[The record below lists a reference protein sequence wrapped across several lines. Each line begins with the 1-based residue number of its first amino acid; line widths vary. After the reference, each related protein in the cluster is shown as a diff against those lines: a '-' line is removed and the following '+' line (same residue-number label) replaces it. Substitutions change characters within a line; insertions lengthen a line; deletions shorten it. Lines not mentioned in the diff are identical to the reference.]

1 MVMKPVK
8 TITGTMVPLMR
19 SDVDTDQ
26 IIPQQFLKRIER
38 TGYGEF
44 LFDSWARD
52 EEGNLRAD
60 FVLNEPAR
68 ANASV
73 LVAGRNFGCGSS
85 REHAVWALHDWG
97 FEAVVAPSFADI
109 FRNNAINVG
118 LLPVE
123 LDEAIVNRLAGLAAS
138 PQETV
143 VIDLENLKVVADG
156 FDETFRIDENAR
168 KRLLQGL
175 DPISETL
182 QFESD
187 LRDYEARR
195 PGWLPTTSPL

>member
-1 MVMKPVK
+1 MKPVK
-8 TITGTMVPLMR
+8 TITGSMVPLMR

-44 LFDSWARD
+44 LFDSWAKD
-52 EEGNLRAD
+52 EEGELRAD

-109 FRNNAINVG
+109 FRNNAVNVG

-143 VIDLENLKVVADG
+143 VIDLENLKVVADS

-175 DPISETL
+175 DPIGETL
-182 QFESD
+182 QLESD
-187 LRDYEARR
+187 LKDYEARR
-195 PGWLPTTSPL
+195 PGWLPTTASF

>member
-1 MVMKPVK
+1 MKPVK

-44 LFDSWARD
+44 LFDSWAKD
-52 EEGNLRAD
+52 EEGELRAD

-109 FRNNAINVG
+109 FRNNAVNVG

-143 VIDLENLKVVADG
+143 VIDLENLKVVADS

-175 DPISETL
+175 DPIGETL
-182 QFESD
+182 QLESD
-187 LRDYEARR
+187 LKDYEARR
-195 PGWLPTTSPL
+195 PGWLPTTASF

>member
-1 MVMKPVK
+1 MKPVR
-8 TITGTMVPLMR
+8 TVTGTMVPLMR

-52 EEGNLRAD
+52 EEGNLKPE

-109 FRNNAINVG
+109 FRNNAVNVG

-123 LDEAIVNRLAGLAAS
+123 MDEATVTRLAELAMS

-168 KRLLQGL
+168 TRLLLGL
-175 DPISETL
+175 DPIGETL

-187 LRDYEARR
+187 LKDYESRR
-195 PGWLPTTSPL
+195 PGWLPTTASF

>member
-1 MVMKPVK
+1 MKPVK
-8 TITGTMVPLMR
+8 MITGTMVPLMR

-52 EEGNLRAD
+52 DGGEFRPG

-109 FRNNAINVG
+109 FRNNAVNVG

-123 LDEAIVNRLAGLAAS
+123 MDE
-138 PQETV
+138 E
-143 VIDLENLKVVADG
+143 
-156 FDETFRIDENAR
+156 
-168 KRLLQGL
+168 
-175 DPISETL
+175 
-182 QFESD
+182 
-187 LRDYEARR
+187 
-195 PGWLPTTSPL
+195 

>member
-1 MVMKPVK
+1 MKPVK
-8 TITGTMVPLMR
+8 TITGTMMPLMR
-19 SDVDTDQ
+19 ADVDTDQ

-38 TGYGEF
+38 TGYGEY

-52 EEGNLRAD
+52 EAGTLRSE

-109 FRNNAINVG
+109 FRNNAVNVG

-123 LDEAIVNRLAGLAAS
+123 LDEATVTRLAGLAAS
-138 PQETV
+138 PLQTV
-143 VIDLENLKVVADG
+143 VIDLENLKVEAEG

-168 KRLLQGL
+168 KRLLAGL

-182 QFESD
+182 QFESN
-187 LRDYEARR
+187 LKDYESRR
-195 PGWLPTTSPL
+195 PAWLPTTASF

>member
-1 MVMKPVK
+1 MKPVK
-8 TITGTMVPLMR
+8 TITGSMVPLMR

-52 EEGNLRAD
+52 EEGELRAD

-123 LDEAIVNRLAGLAAS
+123 LDEAAVNRLAGLAAS
-138 PQETV
+138 PEETV
-143 VIDLENLKVVADG
+143 VIDLENLKIVADG

-182 QFESD
+182 QLESD
-187 LRDYEARR
+187 LKDYEARR
-195 PGWLPTTSPL
+195 PGWLPTTASF

>member
-1 MVMKPVK
+1 MKPVK
-8 TITGTMVPLMR
+8 TITGSMVPLMR

-52 EEGNLRAD
+52 EEGELRPD

-123 LDEAIVNRLAGLAAS
+123 LDETIVNRLAGLAAS

-168 KRLLQGL
+168 NRLLQGL

-182 QFESD
+182 QLESD
-187 LRDYEARR
+187 LKDYEARR
-195 PGWLPTTSPL
+195 PGWLPTTASF

>member
-1 MVMKPVK
+1 MKPVK

-52 EEGNLRAD
+52 EEGELRPD

-138 PQETV
+138 PQATV

-175 DPISETL
+175 DPIGETL
-182 QFESD
+182 QLESD
-187 LRDYEARR
+187 LKDYEARR
-195 PGWLPTTSPL
+195 PGWLPTTASF

>member
-1 MVMKPVK
+1 MKPVK

-44 LFDSWARD
+44 LFDSWAKD
-52 EEGNLRAD
+52 EEGELRAD

-143 VIDLENLKVVADG
+143 VIDLENLKVVADS

-175 DPISETL
+175 DPIGETL
-182 QFESD
+182 QLESD
-187 LRDYEARR
+187 LKDYEARR
-195 PGWLPTTSPL
+195 PGWLPTTASF

>member
-1 MVMKPVK
+1 MKPVK
-8 TITGTMVPLMR
+8 TITGTMLPLLR
-19 SDVDTDQ
+19 ADIDTDQ

-44 LFDSWARD
+44 LCYNWARD
-52 EEGNLRAD
+52 DEGNPRPE

-68 ANASV
+68 RTASI

-85 REHAVWALHDWG
+85 REHAVWALQDWG
-97 FEAVVAPSFADI
+97 FEAVIAPSFADI
-109 FRNNAINVG
+109 FRNNAVNVG

-123 LDEAIVNRLAGLAAS
+123 LDESIVNRLALLAGS
-138 PQETV
+138 PDATA
-143 VIDLENLKVVADG
+143 VIDLETRKLVAEG
-156 FDETFRIDENAR
+156 VDETFRIDENAR

-182 QFESD
+182 QLESELRAFESQ
-187 LRDYEARR
+187 R
-195 PGWLPTTSPL
+195 PGWLPTTTSF

>member
-1 MVMKPVK
+1 MNPVK
-8 TITGTMVPLMR
+8 TIAGTMVPLLR
-19 SDVDTDQ
+19 ADIDTDQ

-44 LFDSWARD
+44 LFFNWARD
-52 EEGNLRAD
+52 DDGLPRPE
-60 FVLNEPAR
+60 FILNEPVR
-68 ANASV
+68 RNASI

-85 REHAVWALHDWG
+85 REHAVWALQDWG

-109 FRNNAINVG
+109 FRNNAVNVG

-123 LDEAIVNRLAGLAAS
+123 LDEPIVNHLALLAGS
-138 PQETV
+138 PDATV
-143 VIDLENLKVVADG
+143 AIDLETRTLVAEG
-156 FDETFRIDENAR
+156 VDETFRIDENAR

-182 QFESD
+182 QLESNLRAFESQ
-187 LRDYEARR
+187 R
-195 PGWLPTTSPL
+195 PGWLPTTTSF

>member
-1 MVMKPVK
+1 MKPVK

-44 LFDSWARD
+44 LFHSWARD
-52 EEGNLRAD
+52 DEGELRPG

-123 LDEAIVNRLAGLAAS
+123 LDEAIINRLAGLAAS
-138 PQETV
+138 PQQTV
-143 VIDLENLKVVADG
+143 VIDLENLKVIADG
-156 FDETFRIDENAR
+156 FDETFRIDDNAR
-168 KRLLQGL
+168 TRLLQGL

-187 LRDYEARR
+187 LEAFESRR
-195 PGWLPTTSPL
+195 PRWLPTTTSL

>member
-1 MVMKPVK
+1 MKPVK

-44 LFDSWARD
+44 LFDSWAKD
-52 EEGNLRAD
+52 EEGELRAD

-138 PQETV
+138 PLETV
-143 VIDLENLKVVADG
+143 VIDLENLKVVADS

-175 DPISETL
+175 DPIGETL
-182 QFESD
+182 QLESD
-187 LRDYEARR
+187 LKDYEARR
-195 PGWLPTTSPL
+195 PGWLPTTASF

>member
-1 MVMKPVK
+1 
-8 TITGTMVPLMR
+8 MVPLMR

-52 EEGNLRAD
+52 EEGELRSD

-138 PQETV
+138 PQATV

-175 DPISETL
+175 DPIGETL
-182 QFESD
+182 QLESD
-187 LRDYEARR
+187 LKDYEARR
-195 PGWLPTTSPL
+195 PGWLPTTASF

>member
-1 MVMKPVK
+1 MKPVK
-8 TITGTMVPLMR
+8 MITGTMVPLMR

-52 EEGNLRAD
+52 DGGEFRPG

-109 FRNNAINVG
+109 FRNNAVNVG

-123 LDEAIVNRLAGLAAS
+123 MDEETVTRLAGLAAS
-138 PQETV
+138 PQATV

-182 QFESD
+182 QYESD
-187 LRDYEARR
+187 LQDYEARR

>member
-1 MVMKPVK
+1 MKPVK

-52 EEGNLRAD
+52 ESGELRSE

-123 LDEAIVNRLAGLAAS
+123 LDEETVNRLATLAAS
-138 PQETV
+138 PQQTV

-168 KRLLQGL
+168 SRLLQGL

-182 QFESD
+182 QLESD
-187 LRDYEARR
+187 LAAFESRR
-195 PGWLPTTSPL
+195 PRWFPTTASL

>member
-1 MVMKPVK
+1 MKAVK

-19 SDVDTDQ
+19 ADVDTDQ

-52 EEGNLRAD
+52 EAGTLRPE
-60 FVLNEPAR
+60 FVLNEPDR

-109 FRNNAINVG
+109 FRNNAVNVG

-123 LDEAIVNRLAGLAAS
+123 LDEATVTRLAGLAAS
-138 PQETV
+138 PLQTV
-143 VIDLENLKVVADG
+143 VIDLENLKVVAEG
-156 FDETFRIDENAR
+156 FDETFRIDGNAR
-168 KRLLQGL
+168 TRLLAGL

-182 QFESD
+182 QLESD

-195 PGWLPTTSPL
+195 PGWLPTTASF

>member
-1 MVMKPVK
+1 MMSVVE
-8 TITGTMVPLMR
+8 
-19 SDVDTDQ
+19 SDE
-26 IIPQQFLKRIER
+26 IIPHQFLKLIDR
-38 TGYGEF
+38 TVF
-44 LFDSWARD
+44 CLLLFDSWAMV
-52 EEGNLRAD
+52 EEGDLRAD
-60 FVLNEPAR
+60 FVLIEPAR
-68 ANASV
+68 ANAS
-73 LVAGRNFGCGSS
+73 LLFAGRNFWCVSS

-109 FRNNAINVG
+109 FRNNAVNVG

-143 VIDLENLKVVADG
+143 VIDLENLKVVADS

-175 DPISETL
+175 DPIGETL
-182 QFESD
+182 QLESD
-187 LRDYEARR
+187 LKDYEARR
-195 PGWLPTTSPL
+195 PGWLPTTASF

>member
-1 MVMKPVK
+1 MKPVK
-8 TITGTMVPLMR
+8 TITGSMVPLMR

-44 LFDSWARD
+44 LFHSWARD
-52 EEGNLRAD
+52 DEGELRPE

-123 LDEAIVNRLAGLAAS
+123 LDEEIVNRLAGLAAS

-143 VIDLENLKVVADG
+143 VIDLENRKVVADG
-156 FDETFRIDENAR
+156 FDETFRIDDNAR
-168 KRLLQGL
+168 TRLLQGL

-182 QFESD
+182 QLESN
-187 LRDYEARR
+187 LKDYEARR
-195 PGWLPTTSPL
+195 PGWLPTTASF

>member
-1 MVMKPVK
+1 MKPVK

-19 SDVDTDQ
+19 ADVDTDQ

-44 LFDSWARD
+44 LFDSWAKD
-52 EEGNLRAD
+52 EEGNPKPE
-60 FVLNEPAR
+60 FVLNEPTR
-68 ANASV
+68 SNATV

-97 FEAVVAPSFADI
+97 FQAVVAPSFADI
-109 FRNNAINVG
+109 FRNNAVNVG

-123 LDEAIVNRLAGLAAS
+123 LDEETVNRLAGLAAS
-138 PQETV
+138 PQATV

-156 FDETFRIDENAR
+156 FEETFRIDENAR

-182 QFESD
+182 QLESD
-187 LRDYEARR
+187 LRDYESRR
-195 PGWLPTTSPL
+195 PGWLPTTASF

>member
-1 MVMKPVK
+1 MKPVK
-8 TITGTMVPLMR
+8 TITGSMVPLMR

-52 EEGNLRAD
+52 EEGELRPD

-109 FRNNAINVG
+109 FRNNAVNVG

-123 LDEAIVNRLAGLAAS
+123 LDEAVVNRLAGLAAL

-182 QFESD
+182 QLESD
-187 LRDYEARR
+187 LKDYEARR
-195 PGWLPTTSPL
+195 PGWLPTTASF

>member
-1 MVMKPVK
+1 MKPVK

-52 EEGNLRAD
+52 EEGELRPD
-60 FVLNEPAR
+60 FVLNEPSR

-138 PQETV
+138 PQATV

-175 DPISETL
+175 DPIGETL
-182 QFESD
+182 QLESD
-187 LRDYEARR
+187 LKDYEARR
-195 PGWLPTTSPL
+195 PGWLPTTASF

>member
-1 MVMKPVK
+1 MKPVK

-19 SDVDTDQ
+19 ADVDTDQ

-52 EEGNLRAD
+52 EEGNPTPD

-123 LDEAIVNRLAGLAAS
+123 LDEATVNRLAVLAAS
-138 PQETV
+138 PQQTV
-143 VIDLENLKVVADG
+143 VIDLEKLKVVTEG

-168 KRLLQGL
+168 TRLLQGL
-175 DPISETL
+175 DPIGETL

-187 LRDYEARR
+187 LRNYESRR
-195 PGWLPTTSPL
+195 PGWLPTTSPF

>member
-1 MVMKPVK
+1 MKPVK
-8 TITGTMVPLMR
+8 MITGTMVPLMR

-52 EEGNLRAD
+52 DGGEFRPG

-109 FRNNAINVG
+109 FRNNAVNVG

-123 LDEAIVNRLAGLAAS
+123 MDEETVTRLAGLAAS
-138 PQETV
+138 PQATV

-182 QFESD
+182 QYESD

>member
-1 MVMKPVK
+1 MKPVK

-52 EEGNLRAD
+52 EEGELRSD

-123 LDEAIVNRLAGLAAS
+123 LDEAIVNRLAGLATS
-138 PQETV
+138 PQKTV

-175 DPISETL
+175 DPIGETL
-182 QFESD
+182 QLESD
-187 LRDYEARR
+187 LKDYEARR
-195 PGWLPTTSPL
+195 PGWLPTTASF

>member
-1 MVMKPVK
+1 
-8 TITGTMVPLMR
+8 
-19 SDVDTDQ
+19 
-26 IIPQQFLKRIER
+26 
-38 TGYGEF
+38 
-44 LFDSWARD
+44 
-52 EEGNLRAD
+52 
-60 FVLNEPAR
+60 
-68 ANASV
+68 
-73 LVAGRNFGCGSS
+73 
-85 REHAVWALHDWG
+85 VWALHDWG

-143 VIDLENLKVVADG
+143 VIDLENLTVIADG

-175 DPISETL
+175 DPIGETL
-182 QFESD
+182 QLESD
-187 LRDYEARR
+187 LKDYEARR
-195 PGWLPTTSPL
+195 PGWLPTTASF

>member
-1 MVMKPVK
+1 MKPVR
-8 TITGTMVPLMR
+8 TVTGTMVPLMR

-52 EEGNLRAD
+52 EEGNPSPD

-109 FRNNAINVG
+109 FRNNAVNVG

-123 LDEAIVNRLAGLAAS
+123 LDEATVNRLADLAAS

-143 VIDLENLKVVADG
+143 VIDLENLKVVAEG
-156 FDETFRIDENAR
+156 FDETFRIDQNAR
-168 KRLLQGL
+168 TRLLQGL

-187 LRDYEARR
+187 LRDYESRR
-195 PGWLPTTSPL
+195 PGWLPTTASF

>member
-1 MVMKPVK
+1 MKPVK
-8 TITGTMVPLMR
+8 TITGSMVPLMR

-52 EEGNLRAD
+52 DKGELRPD

-109 FRNNAINVG
+109 FRNNAVNVG

-123 LDEAIVNRLAGLAAS
+123 LDEAIVNRLAGLAGS

-156 FDETFRIDENAR
+156 FDETFRIDGNAR
-168 KRLLQGL
+168 TRLLQGL

-182 QFESD
+182 QLESD
-187 LRDYEARR
+187 LKAFEASR
-195 PGWLPTTSPL
+195 PGWLPTTASF